1 MGMALTFKGG
11 LLHYDYYLASIHKAK
26 ALKKMLQLLSLCSSN
41 GSHEFNSILTHP
53 NTVPFKLQCCKAITE
68 CAWFSSY

>member
-26 ALKKMLQLLSLCSSN
+26 ALKKMLQLLSLCSCNDSQ
-41 GSHEFNSILTHP
+41 FNSILTHP
-53 NTVPFKLQCCKAITE
+53 NTVPFTITVH
-68 CAWFSSY
+68 